1 MDVNVKK
8 SGKDTLNV
16 EIVGDSHTLSNLLRD
31 ELWNDSAVTFAAYEK
46 KHPYLGN
53 PMLVVKGKDPMKSLK
68 GAIKRS
74 QDNISVF
81 EKQFVKA
88 CGKR

>member
-8 SGKDTLNV
+8 CGTNAVNV
-16 EIVGDSHTLSNLLRD
+16 EIVGDEHTLSNILRE
-31 ELWNDSAVTFAAYEK
+31 ELWNDSTVTFAAYEK

-53 PMLVVKGKDPMKSLK
+53 PVLIVKAKDPMKSLK
-68 GAIKRS
+68 GAVKRCS
-74 QDNISVF
+74 DNVSAF

-88 CGKR
+88 CGK